1 MTWQP
6 ELMFGAE
13 QETHRRPTQA
23 GKILAYLQAGNRIT
37 ALEALQQ
44 FGCLRL
50 AARIYELRNQGWQI
64 AERMVETGG
73 GKRVAEYS
81 IGGVA

>member
-6 ELMFGAE
+6 ELSFG
-13 QETHRRPTQA
+13 QPKTHRRPTQA

-37 ALEALQQ
+37 ALEALQRFQ
-44 FGCLRL
+44 CFRL

-64 AERMVETGG
+64 AERMVETGS

-81 IGGVA
+81 L